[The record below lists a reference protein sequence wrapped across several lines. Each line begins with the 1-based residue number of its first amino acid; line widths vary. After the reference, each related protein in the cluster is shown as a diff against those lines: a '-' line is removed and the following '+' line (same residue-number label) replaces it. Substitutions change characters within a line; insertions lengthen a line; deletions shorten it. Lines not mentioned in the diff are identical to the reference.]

1 MNIKIDDT
9 SVLYILEILNSKK
22 ETSYEYF
29 LNLKS
34 ALERFNSLLVITNSF
49 GIEKLKIKAIYG
61 LISSDYLKA
70 IECDDKNKLDEL
82 EKEVILLLP
91 HSELIKQYPR
101 ARRLRD
107 IDEKITVSK
116 LVKLTG
122 MTERAAEKLLMEEIK
137 FESFSTHKLSQ
148 LCSKLNLSVYL
159 FLE

>member
-1 MNIKIDDT
+1 MKRKIERENESWIKG
-9 SVLYILEILNSKK
+9 LN
-22 ETSYEYF
+22 
-29 LNLKS
+29 
-34 ALERFNSLLVITNSF
+34 F

-70 IECDDKNKLDEL
+70 IERDDKNKLDEL
-82 EKEVILLLP
+82 EKEVNLLLP